1 MQQFYQ
7 LFGSQD
13 ILGNPSSFIANLG
26 RGAVELKNAP
36 FEMLLEKDA
45 KKAAT
50 GVLISVKGLLAN
62 TSLALTTSYSGL
74 SGSIY
79 LGIKNICGSGI
90 THENLDK
97 PLSVGG
103 GFKKGGLGLL

>member
-1 MQQFYQ
+1 M
-7 LFGSQD
+7 FGSQD

-50 GVLISVKGLLAN
+50 GVLMSVKGLLVN
-62 TSLALTTSYSGL
+62 TSLAVTTSYSGL

-79 LGIKNICGSGI
+79 LGLKNICGAGI

-103 GFKKGGLGLL
+103 GFKKGGLGFF